1 MNYSEPMER
10 QLYGLMAEFTNPEQL
25 LRATER
31 VHELGYRRI
40 DAYSPSPI
48 HGLAEALGFHH
59 TRVSLVVLIGGLTGA
74 VVGYALQ
81 YYMTALSYIHNAGG
95 KPPHSWPA
103 FIPITFEL
111 TVLFGAFSAVIGMIV
126 MNKLPRPYHPVFNVS
141 RFALASDDRFFLCI
155 EAHDPKFELNETRRL
170 LQNLDAYEV
179 TEVDA

>member
-1 MNYSEPMER
+1 MNYTEPADPR
-10 QLYGLMAEFTNPEQL
+10 LYGLMAEFTSPEQL

-40 DAYSPSPI
+40 DAFSPAPI
-48 HGLAEALGFHH
+48 HGLSEALGFHH

-74 VVGYALQ
+74 VSGYALQ
-81 YYMTALSYIHNAGG
+81 YYMAALAYVHNTGG
-95 KPPHSWPA
+95 KPVHSWPA

-111 TVLFGAFSAVIGMIV
+111 TVLFGALSAVIGMIV
-126 MNKLPRPYHPVFNVS
+126 MNRLPRPYHPVFNVP